1 MGIKL
6 PRDLQSSFFIS
17 MNLSGGRMLDNH
29 DSEDIFGEGE
39 GIRDATVSTH
49 WVLGASIEY
58 NDVDVVEG
66 PWLEVPASIS
76 SCSIIRV
83 PFRDSM

>member
-6 PRDLQSSFFIS
+6 PRDFRGSFFIS
-17 MNLSGGRMLDNH
+17 MNLSGGRVLDNH
-29 DSEDIFGEGE
+29 DSEGIFGDGG
-39 GIRDATVSTH
+39 GIRDATASTH
-49 WVLGASIEY
+49 WVPGASIEDD
-58 NDVDVVEG
+58 DVDVVEG